1 MIVCLALYLHS
12 LFLVAV
18 GQTIPEADSPSSVP
32 DSEGDLLFLL
42 DSSGSVSYHEFAKV
56 KEFIGD
62 LLGPFTFGPQDVQA
76 SIVHISTEPS
86 LEFSFDQHGS
96 SHEIQKA
103 IRDTKQRMGDTNTG
117 KAISYV
123 KDNLSAGTF
132 GSRADVP
139 KVMVW
144 VTDGLSTDD
153 ISKSMQFL
161 KDLGVTVFI
170 VSTGGGNYLEL
181 SEAASQPS
189 EKHLH
194 FVDVDDLPIIT
205 KELRDSIIDLIHSKR
220 LHASD
225 ITTTS
230 FRLTWPR
237 LLMQREESYTLDY
250 SLQSDKR
257 WSVQKI
263 LTADQ
268 TGALVDNLTP
278 NTTYWITLTPESNI
292 QYFHPQTIKV
302 TTLHEPIQEI
312 SLQVNNVTTTSFEL
326 TWPGLLSPLKD
337 ENYLLEYSLETD
349 TSRTIQMVLSG
360 DQTSMVLSNLTPNT
374 TYRVKLTPKSNFRLV
389 RPQTIQVSTL
399 PEPIQEI
406 SLQVHDVTT
415 TSFRLTWL
423 GLQSRVKIQSFLL
436 EYSLASDTSRTI
448 KEILLGDQTSTVLAN
463 LTPNTTYR
471 VTLIPKS
478 NVHTIRPQTI
488 HVSTVPEPI
497 QEISLQV
504 HDITSTSFRLSW
516 PGLLSQVKGAS
527 YILEYSVES
536 ENSRTK
542 QDILPGDQSSTVLS
556 NLTPNTSYRV
566 TLIPKSNVRI
576 IRPKT
581 IRVSTLPE
589 HIQEIP
595 LQVHDITTTSFRLTW
610 PQLFSSSINEEFYL
624 LEYAP
629 ESDIWRTIRKSLSG
643 DQTSVELGDLNPN
656 TIYRVTLTPK
666 SSIINI
672 RPKTILVSTLTE
684 RSQALQIKVH
694 DLTSRSF
701 RLTWPR
707 VLDRVGEESYQLKY
721 TLVSDVQRSTQR
733 LLPADQTSFVLGNLV
748 PNATYQ
754 VTLTPES
761 NVKFIQPQTIR
772 VSTLPEPIQSLQ
784 LRALD
789 ITPTS
794 FRITWPR
801 MLNQQEDRYLLEYSL
816 ESDLRRSVRKSL
828 PGSQTEVLLGNL
840 MPNTNYKV
848 TLTPESNV
856 QIIQP
861 QTIQVST
868 RPERYAPLQIL
879 ISEPTSNSFRV
890 SWGPLLDGV
899 ASYEIQYG
907 PLPSNT
913 VYKVE
918 LDSNTNSTVLE
929 NLKTNTTY
937 LVTVAARFKDGAEKA
952 LSAIACTEEKDVKVR
967 YLHLEDLGSDRLK
980 ATWGSADGDV
990 QGYRVRCRRQAG
1002 NSAVVNVAPQ
1012 THSTVFTDITAGS
1025 INKICVKPFY
1035 KDRAGKNLCRTV
1047 HIHPVTP
1054 AEGYPMLRT

>member
-12 LFLVAV
+12 LFLVAI

-96 SHEIQKA
+96 SYEIQKA

-153 ISKSMQFL
+153 ISKSMQLL

-205 KELRDSIIDLIHSKR
+205 KELRDSIIDLIHAKR

-237 LLMQREESYTLDY
+237 LLTQREESYTLDY

-337 ENYLLEYSLETD
+337 ENYLLEYSLESD
-349 TSRTIQMVLSG
+349 TSRTIQMVLPG

-374 TYRVKLTPKSNFRLV
+374 TYRVKLTLKSNFRLV

-436 EYSLASDTSRTI
+436 EYSLASDTSRTM
-448 KEILLGDQTSTVLAN
+448 KEILLGDQTSTVLDN

-478 NVHTIRPQTI
+478 NVHAIRPQTI
-488 HVSTVPEPI
+488 QVSTVPEPI

-516 PGLLSQVKGAS
+516 PGLLSQVEGAS
-527 YILEYSVES
+527 YLLEYSVES

-542 QDILPGDQSSTVLS
+542 QAILPRDQSSTVLS
-556 NLTPNTSYRV
+556 NLTPNTSHRV

-589 HIQEIP
+589 
-595 LQVHDITTTSFRLTW
+595 
-610 PQLFSSSINEEFYL
+610 
-624 LEYAP
+624 
-629 ESDIWRTIRKSLSG
+629 
-643 DQTSVELGDLNPN
+643 
-656 TIYRVTLTPK
+656 
-666 SSIINI
+666 
-672 RPKTILVSTLTE
+672 
-684 RSQALQIKVH
+684 RSQPLEIKVH

-733 LLPADQTSFVLGNLV
+733 VLPADQTSFVLGNLV

-801 MLNQQEDRYLLEYSL
+801 ILYRQEDRYLLEYSL

-828 PGSQTEVLLGNL
+828 LGSQTEVLLGNL

-879 ISEPTSNSFRV
+879 ISEPTSNSFRI
-890 SWGPLLDGV
+890 SWGPLLDSV

-913 VYKVE
+913 VYKVQ

-929 NLKTNTTY
+929 NLKSNTTY
-937 LVTVAARFKDGAEKA
+937 LVTVDARFKDGAEKA

-1002 NSAVVNVAPQ
+1002 NSAVVNMAPQ

-1025 INKICVKPFY
+1025 INKICVKPVY

>member
-589 HIQEIP
+589 
-595 LQVHDITTTSFRLTW
+595 
-610 PQLFSSSINEEFYL
+610 
-624 LEYAP
+624 
-629 ESDIWRTIRKSLSG
+629 
-643 DQTSVELGDLNPN
+643 
-656 TIYRVTLTPK
+656 
-666 SSIINI
+666 
-672 RPKTILVSTLTE
+672 